1 MQPATINLP
10 MFDKQQLL
18 NLSSGDVVQPI
29 VSSTGLMLHI
39 QTIKLR
45 QSVEDATQNNLA
57 ALLLLRDRLCEQMN
71 QE

>member
-10 MFDKQQLL
+10 MFDKQQQLL

-39 QTIKLR
+39 QMIKLR
-45 QSVEDATQNNLA
+45 QSVEDATQII
-57 ALLLLRDRLCEQMN
+57 
-71 QE
+71 

>member
-18 NLSSGDVVQPI
+18 NLSSGDAVQPI